1 MSRHPLF
8 GQVSPE
14 VGVLDERAL
23 SDALAH
29 SPSAGLALLADLTSA
44 TDERLR
50 RAAQA
55 IAPRLVLDRAR
66 QGTPRRT
73 GLGRPR
79 PVSAALGGDL
89 DIDSSMESIVTASAE
104 ARTPSLDELT
114 ARDWGRPELAL
125 AVLLDHSGS
134 MSGARLAAAA
144 VTAAACAL
152 RTPGQ
157 HAVLA
162 FARDVQVIK
171 SLSVDTVPADTVQA
185 VLRLRGHGMT
195 GLARALRA
203 AGDQL
208 RSARAAR
215 RVVVLLSD
223 CRATDEEDPLP
234 AATCLSQLVIL
245 APHDDCEQAAALA
258 EASGS
263 RYAAIDGAD
272 SVPVLLEQLL
282 A

>member
-1 MSRHPLF
+1 M
-8 GQVSPE
+8 E
-14 VGVLDERAL
+14 AII
-23 SDALAH
+23 
-29 SPSAGLALLADLTSA
+29 
-44 TDERLR
+44 
-50 RAAQA
+50 AASTQ
-55 IAPRLVLDRAR
+55 
-66 QGTPRRT
+66 
-73 GLGRPR
+73 
-79 PVSAALGGDL
+79 
-89 DIDSSMESIVTASAE
+89 

-134 MSGARLAAAA
+134 MNGARLAAAA

-171 SLSVDTVPADTVQA
+171 SLSVDAMPADTVEA

-208 RSARAAR
+208 RSARATR

-223 CRATDEEDPLP
+223 CRATDEEDPVP
-234 AATCLSQLVIL
+234 AATHLPELVIL
-245 APHDDCEQAAALA
+245 APHEDYEQAAALA
-258 EASGS
+258 AASGS
-263 RYAAIDGAD
+263 RYAAIDGAE
-272 SVPVLLEQLL
+272 SVPALLEQLL